1 MRLVM
6 ANSGH
11 QTVPKKRYDAVV
23 RRFVYDLRGP
33 PGLDDEAVPGRDPM
47 TGELLHHARRKLLRY
62 TVDDAH
68 LSQPPESV
76 PEQTPAIYETP
87 NVPPARRGSWVGFV
101 GGDLQLE

>member
-47 TGELLHHARRKLLRY
+47 TGELLHHAQRKLLRY

-68 LSQPPESV
+68 LSPPHE
-76 PEQTPAIYETP
+76 ETRTGP
-87 NVPPARRGSWVGFV
+87 DKISERHAFRQRGVLYVTRGA
-101 GGDLQLE
+101 QLE